1 MPPKGWKNGQPPPG
15 YKFADKTKETKYK
28 TPSKSSSSK
37 KKKATPSSSKT
48 SSPTKTSYSI
58 SDKAAALKKLD
69 KYLSKKG
76 NSLDE
81 VTLPYAL
88 NEVGLLYI
96 GDRNMRGWMAEREF
110 IFAAVD
116 CGLGDKTV
124 IRQGDRDLVEEYMD
138 SGVLPES
145 SDEEE
150 ESEDEEEE
158 DFFNEEEDNNDD
170 EVEAYDDDEVDI
182 TDITEDEVDRILS
195 NWPVALF
202 IPNLLGY
209 LRIVLSF
216 IGLNYALQ
224 SQPNIAL
231 NIWIVAALL
240 DCIDGMAARILNQC
254 SEFGVLLDVIADNTL
269 RTTIWIS
276 AIIEAM
282 KSGNDMSSIGIC
294 VWVSIIC
301 LEWLTMF
308 CTQSKEDD
316 THWKDMEGD
325 DTPFF
330 VKLIFTNNFRGAG
343 TFAIYGLFVAPIG
356 SYVLYVADQTW
367 LVNVFAE
374 DYLANLVLVAYVG
387 RFTTIMVELWICKK
401 FMKDVIAEE
410 PVIVGGVPIILGA
423 PEKED

>member
-28 TPSKSSSSK
+28 TPSKSSK
-37 KKKATPSSSKT
+37 KKKATTPSSKT

-58 SDKAAALKKLD
+58 SEKAKIIKKLD
-69 KYLSKKG
+69 KFLSKKG
-76 NSLDE
+76 NSLEE
-81 VTLPYAL
+81 VTLPYAM
-88 NEVGLLYI
+88 NECGLLHI
-96 GDRNMRGWMAEREF
+96 GDTSMRRWMDEKEF

-116 CGLGDKTV
+116 CGLGDKTM
-124 IRQGDRDLVEEYMD
+124 IQRADRDIVEAYMD
-138 SGVLPES
+138 TGVLPES

-150 ESEDEEEE
+150 ESGDEEEE
-158 DFFNEEEDNNDD
+158 VFFNEEEDNNDD
-170 EVEAYDDDEVDI
+170 EAYGDDDEVDI

-240 DCIDGMAARILNQC
+240 DMIDGMAARILNQC

-276 AIIEAM
+276 AIIEGM
-282 KSGNDMSSIGIC
+282 KSGNDDMSSIGIC
-294 VWVSIIC
+294 IWVSIIC

-356 SYVLYVADQTW
+356 SYVSYVADQTW
-367 LVNVFAE
+367 LVNVFSE
-374 DYLANLVLVAYVG
+374 DVLANLVLVAYVG

>member
-1 MPPKGWKNGQPPPG
+1 MPPKGWKNGQPPAG
-15 YKFADKTKETKYK
+15 YKFADKTKESNYK
-28 TPSKSSSSK
+28 TPSKPSSK
-37 KKKATPSSSKT
+37 KKKATPSSKT
-48 SSPTKTSYSI
+48 SPTKTSYSI

-76 NSLDE
+76 NSLEE

-88 NEVGLLYI
+88 NECKLLHI
-96 GDRNMRGWMAEREF
+96 GDTTIRRWMDTKEF

-116 CGLGDKTV
+116 CGLGDKTMLQRV
-124 IRQGDRDLVEEYMD
+124 DRDVVEEYMT
-138 SGVLPES
+138 SGELPES

-150 ESEDEEEE
+150 SGDEEEE
-158 DFFNEEEDNNDD
+158 DFFNEEEDNIDD
-170 EVEAYDDDEVDI
+170 EAYDEDDDEVNI

-216 IGLNYALQ
+216 FGLNYALQ
-224 SQPNIAL
+224 SQPNTAL

-240 DCIDGMAARILNQC
+240 DMIDGMAARILNQC
-254 SEFGVLLDVIADNTL
+254 SEFGVLLDIIADNTL
-269 RTTIWIS
+269 RTTIWIA

-356 SYVLYVADQTW
+356 SYVSYVADQTW